1 MRRRESCCPGRTPQG
16 ILWGSAGVRAGL
28 ARSQRFST
36 CGNRRRA
43 AVQVGNLYLR
53 GRPAWCGR
61 LLLVAAGFLPVIKPL
76 PAEAVQVG
84 NLYLRGRPAW
94 CGQGPWGAVRAR
106 EVRWSAASYPDTVSS
121 QSANFG
127 YVRSR
132 SNSAAARRRRR
143 RCRPRPPHARQSA
156 AAARPEV
163 SSRSNRPS
171 D

>member
-1 MRRRESCCPGRTPQG
+1 MLPRACARGGVYGVARGGGLVLPVATGFLPVVIDAERCTGRKPVPT
-16 ILWGSAGVRAGL
+16 WAGR
-28 ARSQRFST
+28 
-36 CGNRRRA
+36 
-43 AVQVGNLYLR
+43 R
-53 GRPAWCGR
+53 GRSVAP
-61 LLLVAAGFLPVIKPL
+61 LAAGFLPALQPGTCCSSTGRKPV
-76 PAEAVQVG
+76 PTWAARMVRAGPVG
-84 NLYLRGRPAW
+84 
-94 CGQGPWGAVRAR
+94 CGQGPWV
-106 EVRWSAASYPDTVSS
+106 AASYPDTASS